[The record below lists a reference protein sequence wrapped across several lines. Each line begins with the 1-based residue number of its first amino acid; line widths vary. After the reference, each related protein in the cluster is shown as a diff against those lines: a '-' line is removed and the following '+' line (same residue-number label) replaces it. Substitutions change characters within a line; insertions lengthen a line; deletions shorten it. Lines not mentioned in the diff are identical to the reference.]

1 VNGISLTVNSVDG
14 DRISLCIIPV
24 TLQKTNISTLTV
36 GDEVNLEM
44 DILAKYT
51 EKLLPTHGDPV

>member
-1 VNGISLTVNSVDG
+1 VNSVDG